1 MAHVITDRVL
11 EASVSAGAGPFTLAG
26 AVLGFQAFSAVCA
39 VTDTVPYY
47 IEAVDEVGRP
57 TGDYEFGLGT
67 YSAANQLTRTTVR
80 GSSNGGLAVAF
91 AAGTKLVGLGVPA
104 PNSAD
109 TRLEWRNALGFTA
122 IGNSVVTAA
131 DAAAIRT
138 LLSVPPP
145 QDTGDVVQKAR
156 ITAPAGWVKANG
168 TTIGSAASGATGR
181 ANADTEALFTLL
193 WNEFTQAVLPIQT
206 SAGAASVRGAS
217 AAVDFAAN
225 KRLPVLDL
233 RGEFVRGLDEG
244 RGVDVGRV
252 IGSAQAGQMPAHTHQ
267 IPTALN
273 SPIGGFGTAASASQ
287 AADFQATSGSTGGT
301 NNASENRPR
310 NVALPYYI
318 KL

>member
-1 MAHVITDRVL
+1 MAHVLSDRVL

-26 AVLGFQAFSAVCA
+26 AVLGFRAFSSVCA

-47 IEAVDEVGRP
+47 IEAVDDVGRP

-67 YSAANQLTRTTVR
+67 YSAANELTRTTVR
-80 GSSNGGLAVAF
+80 GSSNGGLAVVF

-104 PNSAD
+104 PNSPD
-109 TRLEWRNALGFTA
+109 SRLEWRNSLGLTT
-122 IGNSVVTAA
+122 IGNAIATAA
-131 DAAAIRT
+131 DAAAVRT
-138 LLSVPPP
+138 MLGL
-145 QDTGDVVQKAR
+145 DTRLYETGDVVPKAR

-193 WNEFTQAVLPIQT
+193 WNEFSQAVLPIQT

-217 AAVDFAAN
+217 AAADYAAN

-244 RGVDVGRV
+244 RGVDAGRV
-252 IGSAQAGQMPAHTHQ
+252 IGSAQADDFEAHTHSAPVLDSDSGASGTMFGGSGPQ
-267 IPTALN
+267 I
-273 SPIGGFGTAASASQ
+273 GTW
-287 AADFQATSGSTGGT
+287 TSGSAGGT
-301 NNASENRPR
+301 ETRPR